1 MVAFARAASSLVV
14 VSALHSSV
22 DCKFAGLHD
31 FTADDHLVE
40 DLVHLV
46 EVEDKIKFADAAK
59 VLVQYFDEQVD
70 EFKHGKFV
78 VFSVDTQSEIEA
90 GIPTIYYLMVSIL
103 KFCNHR
109 EKVRSIYAISNFL
122 SYL

>member
-1 MVAFARAASSLVV
+1 MAHPGRSLVV
-14 VSALHSSV
+14 VRTFHRPI
-22 DCKFAGLHD
+22 DYQFAGLHD
-31 FTADDHLVE
+31 FAADDHLVK
-40 DLVHLV
+40 DLIHLV
-46 EVEDKIKFADAAK
+46 EVEDEVKLTYTSE
-59 VLVQYFDEQVD
+59 VLVQYFDKQVD
-70 EFKHGKFV
+70 EFKHGKLV
-78 VFSVDTQSEIEA
+78 VFSVDAQSEIEA